1 MEYELSLGATR
12 SESAPVVV
20 LLHGRGSD
28 KDDLQGLRPLLPA
41 DWTLL
46 TPRAPHP
53 GGPWGYGAGWA
64 WYRYIRDDSV
74 EAATLSDSLKEL
86 DALIARL
93 PEILGFAPGPLVL
106 GGFSQGGTTSMA
118 YALNRPGKVAAVLN
132 FSGFLEAELDLSGAA
147 SAPPIFWGHGLADP
161 AIPHRL
167 AVRGRQRLTEA
178 GAAVTTWDHGIGHWI
193 VAEEVESAV
202 QMTREAIG

>member
-1 MEYELSLGATR
+1 MEYELSRGEHRGGAATV
-12 SESAPVVV
+12 AI

-28 KDDLQGLRPLLPA
+28 KDDLQGIRPLLPK

-64 WYRYIRDDSV
+64 WYRYIQEDSV
-74 EAATLSDSLKEL
+74 EGATLDQSLVKLDELMSD
-86 DALIARL
+86 L
-93 PEILGFAPGPLVL
+93 PEILGFEPSALVL
-106 GGFSQGGTTSMA
+106 GGFSQGGTTSIA
-118 YALNRPGKVAAVLN
+118 YALTRPGTVSAVLN
-132 FSGFLEAELDLSGAA
+132 FSGFLEADLDLSDAA

-167 AVRGRQRLTEA
+167 AVRGRQRLAEA
-178 GAAVTTWDHGIGHWI
+178 GASLTTWDHGIGHWI
-193 VAEEVESAV
+193 VPEEVETAV
-202 QMTREAIG
+202 RMTRGAIG